1 MINAAIAP
9 VLAEFDQQFRQD
21 QMHLLSTRDDLAQH
35 HDVIEQLY
43 IDKANEIYCS
53 NNHEFARSGDCS

>member
-1 MINAAIAP
+1 
-9 VLAEFDQQFRQD
+9 
-21 QMHLLSTRDDLAQH
+21 MHPLSTRDDLAQH

-53 NNHEFARSGDCS
+53 NNHEFACSGDRS